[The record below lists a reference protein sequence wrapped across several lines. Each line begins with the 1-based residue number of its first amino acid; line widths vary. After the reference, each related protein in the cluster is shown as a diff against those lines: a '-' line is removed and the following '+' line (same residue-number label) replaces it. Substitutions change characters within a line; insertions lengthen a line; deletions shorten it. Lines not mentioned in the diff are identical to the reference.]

1 MRFSR
6 LFGKTLRQAPA
17 DAESVSHQFLL
28 RAGMIAQEAA
38 GIYSYLPLGWR
49 VLRKIENIIREEMD
63 RVGGQELMLPMLQP
77 VEFWRQSGRDVAF
90 GKSLFTLTD
99 RKEHTLALGPTHEE
113 VMADL
118 VHRYVQSYRE
128 LPLLLYQ
135 IQTKLRDEPRPRGG
149 LLRVR
154 EFIMK
159 DLYSFAA
166 DESDL
171 DECYQKISQAY
182 KNIYARLSLPALMIE
197 ADSGAIGGKDSH
209 EFMIITEGGED
220 EVIYCSNCGYAANVQ
235 KAQFA
240 KTDETAN
247 LSQSPERSAL
257 CHSDE
262 EKLPKNL
269 LPLEEIATPGAKTI
283 EEVANFVGVPTSQ
296 TLKAVF
302 YYANGEFI
310 FVIIRGDLEVN
321 ETKLTNALE
330 CSELRLATE
339 GEVNEAGLVAGF
351 ASPIGIRGT
360 KSGGLGAQLPVHI
373 VADDSITSGFNFI
386 VGANK
391 LGYHLGNANYP
402 RDFHVDLMADI
413 ALARP
418 GDRCY
423 RCRGEL
429 SSARGI
435 EVGHVFKLGTSISE
449 KFGAFFLDNDGKSR
463 PIIMGSYGIGL
474 GRLLAAIV
482 EQSHDG
488 KGIIWPLSV
497 APYQVHLCP
506 LSSDKSEVLYIAE
519 KIYQELQ
526 KEGIEVLFDDRDDSP
541 GIKFNDADLLGI
553 PLRLT
558 LSPRTLQSKSIE
570 IKWRIEKE
578 AQLLPLANLAA
589 EVSRLLDKKL
599 AQQSVP

>member
-1 MRFSR
+1 MRFSK

-17 DAESVSHQFLL
+17 EAESVSHQLLL

-38 GIYSYLPLGWR
+38 GIYSYLPMGWR
-49 VLRKIENIIREEMD
+49 VLKKIENVIREEMD
-63 RVGGQELMLPMLQP
+63 KAGGQELMLPVLQP
-77 VEFWRQSGRDVAF
+77 FELWQQSGRYVSF

-113 VMADL
+113 VIADL

-135 IQTKLRDEPRPRGG
+135 IQVKLRDEPRPRGG

-159 DLYSFAA
+159 DLYSFDA
-166 DESDL
+166 DEAGL
-171 DECYQKISQAY
+171 DESYQRMSQAY
-182 KNIYARLSLPALMIE
+182 TNIYARLGLPTLVVE

-209 EFMIITEGGED
+209 EFMVITDTGED
-220 EVIYCSNCGYAANVQ
+220 EVIYCSSCGYAANAE
-235 KAQFA
+235 KAQFV
-240 KTDETAN
+240 KTGEPAIPV
-247 LSQSPERSAL
+247 SRSPESSEGEA
-257 CHSDE
+257 
-262 EKLPKNL
+262 KNL
-269 LPLEEIATPGAKTI
+269 LPLEEIATPEAETI
-283 EEVANFVGVPTSQ
+283 AEVAGFVGVPTNQ

-302 YYANGEFI
+302 YFADGKFI
-310 FVIIRGDLEVN
+310 FVTIRGDLEVN
-321 ETKLTNALE
+321 ETKLRNTLK

-351 ASPIGIRGT
+351 ASPIGIKGVR
-360 KSGGLGAQLPVHI
+360 V

-391 LGYHLGNANYP
+391 PGYHFRNANYP
-402 RDFHVDLMADI
+402 RDFHVDLIADI

-418 GDRCY
+418 GDSCSRCG
-423 RCRGEL
+423 GEL

-435 EVGHVFKLGTSISE
+435 EVGHVFKLGTFISE
-449 KFGAFFLDNDGKSR
+449 RFGASFLDNDGTSR
-463 PIIMGSYGIGL
+463 PIVMGCYGIGL

-482 EQSHDG
+482 EQSHDD

-497 APYQVHLCP
+497 APYQVYLCP
-506 LSSDKSEVLYIAE
+506 LHLDKSAVLPTVE

-541 GIKFNDADLLGI
+541 GVKFNDADLLGI

-558 LSPRTLQSKSIE
+558 LSPRTLQSQSVE
-570 IKWRIEKE
+570 AKWRTEKE
-578 AQLLPLANLAA
+578 TQLLSVENVAA
-589 EVSRLLDKKL
+589 EVNRLLREKL
-599 AQQSVP
+599 SQ

>member
-1 MRFSR
+1 MRFSK

-17 DAESVSHQFLL
+17 EAESISHQLLL

-63 RVGGQELMLPMLQP
+63 KAGGQELMLPILQP
-77 VEFWRQSGRDVAF
+77 FELWQQSGRHGSF

-99 RKEHTLALGPTHEE
+99 RKEHMLALGPTHEE
-113 VMADL
+113 VITDL

-159 DLYSFAA
+159 DLYSFDTDETGL
-166 DESDL
+166 DES
-171 DECYQKISQAY
+171 YQKMCQAY
-182 KNIYARLSLPALMIE
+182 SNIYARLGLPALMVE

-209 EFMIITEGGED
+209 EFMVITETGED
-220 EVIYCSNCGYAANVQ
+220 EVIRCSNCGYAANVE

-240 KTDETAN
+240 KTDKTIV
-247 LSQSPERSAL
+247 LSKAA
-257 CHSDE
+257 
-262 EKLPKNL
+262 KL
-269 LPLEEIATPGAKTI
+269 LPLEEIATPEAETI
-283 EEVANFVGVPTSQ
+283 EEVARFVGVPTSQ

-302 YYANGEFI
+302 YFADGQFI

-321 ETKLTNALE
+321 ETKLRNALK

-351 ASPIGIRGT
+351 ASPIGIKGV
-360 KSGGLGAQLPVHI
+360 KVI
-373 VADDSITSGFNFI
+373 ADDSITSGSNFT

-391 LGYHLGNANYP
+391 PGYHLKNANYP
-402 RDFHVDLMADI
+402 RDFQVDFIADI
-413 ALARP
+413 ALARS
-418 GDRCY
+418 GDSCPE
-423 RCRGEL
+423 CRGKL

-435 EVGHVFKLGTSISE
+435 EVGHVFKLGTFISE
-449 KFGAFFLDNDGKSR
+449 RFGASFLDADGKSQ
-463 PIIMGSYGIGL
+463 PIVMGSYGIGL

-482 EQSHDG
+482 EQSHDD

-497 APYQVHLCP
+497 APYQVYLCP
-506 LSSDKSEVLYIAE
+506 LSLDKPAILPTAE

-541 GIKFNDADLLGI
+541 GVKFNDADLLGI

-558 LSPRTLQSKSIE
+558 LSPRTLQSQSVE
-570 IKWRIEKE
+570 AKWRTEKE
-578 AQLLPLANLAA
+578 ARLLPLDDLTAQ
-589 EVSRLLDKKL
+589 VKKLLDEVIR
-599 AQQSVP
+599 A

>member
-6 LFGKTLRQAPA
+6 FFGKTLRQAPA
-17 DAESVSHQFLL
+17 EAESISHQLLL

-63 RVGGQELMLPMLQP
+63 KAGGQELMLPVLQP
-77 VEFWRQSGRDVAF
+77 FELWQQSGRDVSF

-113 VMADL
+113 VITDL

-159 DLYSFAA
+159 DLYSFDANEA
-166 DESDL
+166 GLDES
-171 DECYQKISQAY
+171 YQKISQAY
-182 KNIYARLSLPALMIE
+182 RNIYARLGLPALMVE

-209 EFMIITEGGED
+209 EFIVVTETGED
-220 EVIYCSNCGYAANVQ
+220 EIICCSNCGYAANAE
-235 KAQFA
+235 KAQFD
-240 KTDETAN
+240 KTAEPIIPSEPN
-247 LSQSPERSAL
+247 
-257 CHSDE
+257 
-262 EKLPKNL
+262 NL
-269 LPLEEIATPGAKTI
+269 LSLEEIATPESKTI
-283 EEVANFVGVPTSQ
+283 QEVAGFVGVPTSQ

-302 YYANGEFI
+302 YFADGEFI
-310 FVIIRGDLEVN
+310 FAIIRGDLEVN
-321 ETKLTNALE
+321 ETKLRNALK

-339 GEVNEAGLVAGF
+339 GEVNAAGLVAGF
-351 ASPIGIRGT
+351 ASPIGVKGI
-360 KSGGLGAQLPVHI
+360 KV
-373 VADDSITSGFNFI
+373 VADDSLTSGFNFI

-391 LGYHLGNANYP
+391 PGYHLRNANYP
-402 RDFHVDLMADI
+402 RDFQVDLMVDI
-413 ALARP
+413 ALARS
-418 GDRCY
+418 GDSCPL
-423 RCRGEL
+423 CRGKL

-435 EVGHVFKLGTSISE
+435 EVGHVFKLGTFISE
-449 KFGAFFLDNDGKSR
+449 RFGASFLDNDGESQ
-463 PIIMGSYGIGL
+463 PIVMGSYGIGL

-482 EQSHDG
+482 EQSHDD
-488 KGIIWPLSV
+488 KGIIWPLSIT
-497 APYQVHLCP
+497 PYQVYLCP
-506 LSSDKSEVLYIAE
+506 LHLNKSAVLPTAE

-526 KEGIEVLFDDRDDSP
+526 KENIDVFFDDRDDSP
-541 GIKFNDADLLGI
+541 GVKFNDADLLGI

-558 LSPRTLQSKSIE
+558 LSPRTLQSQSVE
-570 IKWRIEKE
+570 AKWRTEKKV
-578 AQLLPLANLAA
+578 QLLPLEKLAA
-589 EVSRLLDKKL
+589 EVSRLL
-599 AQQSVP
+599 

>member
-1 MRFSR
+1 MRFSK

-17 DAESVSHQFLL
+17 EAESISHQLLL

-63 RVGGQELMLPMLQP
+63 KAGGQELMLPVLQP
-77 VEFWRQSGRDVAF
+77 FELWQQSGRDVSF

-113 VMADL
+113 VITDL

-128 LPLLLYQ
+128 LPVLLYQ
-135 IQTKLRDEPRPRGG
+135 IQTKFRDEPRPRGG

-159 DLYSFAA
+159 DLYSFDANEA
-166 DESDL
+166 GLDES
-171 DECYQKISQAY
+171 YQKMSQAY
-182 KNIYARLSLPALMIE
+182 KNIYARLGLPTLMVE

-209 EFMIITEGGED
+209 EFMIITETGED
-220 EVIYCSNCGYAANVQ
+220 EVIYCSNCGYAANVD

-240 KTDETAN
+240 KTDKTAIP
-247 LSQSPERSAL
+247 SKA
-257 CHSDE
+257 
-262 EKLPKNL
+262 KNL
-269 LPLEEIATPGAKTI
+269 LSLEEIATPGTKTI
-283 EEVANFVGVPTSQ
+283 EEVADFVGVPTSQ
-296 TLKAVF
+296 TLKSVF
-302 YYANGEFI
+302 YSADGEFI

-321 ETKLTNALE
+321 ETKLRNALK

-351 ASPIGIRGT
+351 ASPIGVKGV
-360 KSGGLGAQLPVHI
+360 KV
-373 VADDSITSGFNFI
+373 VADDSITSGSSFI

-391 LGYHLGNANYP
+391 PGYHLRNTNYP
-402 RDFHVDLMADI
+402 RDFQVDLIADI
-413 ALARP
+413 ALTRS
-418 GDRCY
+418 GDNCSK
-423 RCRGEL
+423 CRGKL

-435 EVGHVFKLGTSISE
+435 EVGHVFKLGTFISE
-449 KFGAFFLDNDGKSR
+449 KFGASFLDDAGKSQ
-463 PIIMGSYGIGL
+463 PVVMGCYGIGL

-482 EQSHDG
+482 EQSHDD

-497 APYQVHLCP
+497 APYQVYLCP
-506 LSSDKSEVLYIAE
+506 LSLDKSAVLPTAE
-519 KIYQELQ
+519 RIYQELQ
-526 KEGIEVLFDDRDDSP
+526 KEGVEVLFDDRDDSP
-541 GIKFNDADLLGI
+541 GVKFNDADLLGI

-558 LSPRTLQSKSIE
+558 LSPRTLQSQSVE
-570 IKWRIEKE
+570 AKWRTEKE
-578 AQLLPLANLAA
+578 AQFLPLDNLAA
-589 EVSRLLDKKL
+589 QVKKL
-599 AQQSVP
+599 LNEDVKAQS

>member
-1 MRFSR
+1 MRLSK

-17 DAESVSHQFLL
+17 EAESVSHQLLL

-38 GIYSYLPLGWR
+38 GIYCYLPMGWR
-49 VLRKIENIIREEMD
+49 VLKKIENVIREEMD
-63 RVGGQELMLPMLQP
+63 KAGGQELMLPVLQP
-77 VEFWRQSGRDVAF
+77 FELWQQSGRYVSF

-113 VMADL
+113 VITDL

-159 DLYSFAA
+159 DLYSFDA
-166 DESDL
+166 DEAGL
-171 DECYQKISQAY
+171 DESYQKMSQAY
-182 KNIYARLSLPALMIE
+182 RDIYARLGLPALMVE

-209 EFMIITEGGED
+209 EFIVITETGED
-220 EVIYCSNCGYAANVQ
+220 EVIYCSNCGYAANAE
-235 KAQFA
+235 KAQFD
-240 KTDETAN
+240 KTAEPVISSEPN
-247 LSQSPERSAL
+247 
-257 CHSDE
+257 
-262 EKLPKNL
+262 NL
-269 LPLEEIATPGAKTI
+269 LSLEEIATPEAKTI
-283 EEVANFVGVPTSQ
+283 QEVAGFVGVPTSQ

-302 YYANGEFI
+302 YFADGEFI
-310 FVIIRGDLEVN
+310 FAIIRGDLEVN
-321 ETKLTNALE
+321 ETKLRNALK

-351 ASPIGIRGT
+351 ASPMGVKGI
-360 KSGGLGAQLPVHI
+360 KV
-373 VADDSITSGFNFI
+373 VADDSLTSGFNFI

-391 LGYHLGNANYP
+391 PGYHLRNANYP
-402 RDFHVDLMADI
+402 RDFQVDLMVDI
-413 ALARP
+413 AMARS
-418 GDRCY
+418 GDSCP
-423 RCRGEL
+423 RCRGKL

-435 EVGHVFKLGTSISE
+435 EVGHVFKLGTFISE
-449 KFGAFFLDNDGKSR
+449 RFGASFLDNDGKSK
-463 PIIMGSYGIGL
+463 PIVMGSYGIGL

-482 EQSHDG
+482 EQSHDD

-497 APYQVHLCP
+497 APYQVYLCP
-506 LSSDKSEVLYIAE
+506 LHLDKSAVFPTAE

-526 KEGIEVLFDDRDDSP
+526 KESIEVLFDDRDESP
-541 GIKFNDADLLGI
+541 GVKFNDADLLGI

-558 LSPRTLQSKSIE
+558 LSPRTLQSQSVE
-570 IKWRIEKE
+570 AKWRMEKE
-578 AQLLPLANLAA
+578 AQLLPLENLAVQVKKILD
-589 EVSRLLDKKL
+589 ETVSF
-599 AQQSVP
+599 QS

>member
-1 MRFSR
+1 MRFSK

-17 DAESVSHQFLL
+17 EAESISHQLLL

-49 VLRKIENIIREEMD
+49 VLKKIENIIREEMD
-63 RVGGQELMLPMLQP
+63 KTGGQELMLPVLQP
-77 VEFWRQSGRDVAF
+77 FELWQQSGRYVSF

-113 VMADL
+113 VITDL

-159 DLYSFAA
+159 DLYSFDANEA
-166 DESDL
+166 GLDES
-171 DECYQKISQAY
+171 YQKMCQAY
-182 KNIYARLSLPALMIE
+182 RNIYARLGLPALMVE

-209 EFMIITEGGED
+209 EFMVLTEDGED
-220 EVIYCSNCGYAANVQ
+220 EVICCSSCGYAANAE
-235 KAQFA
+235 KAQFV
-240 KTDETAN
+240 KTDKTTV
-247 LSQSPERSAL
+247 LSKA
-257 CHSDE
+257 
-262 EKLPKNL
+262 KNL
-269 LPLEEIATPGAKTI
+269 LPLEAIATPGTKTI
-283 EEVANFVGVPTSQ
+283 EEVADFVGVPTSQ

-302 YYANGEFI
+302 YSADGEFI

-321 ETKLTNALE
+321 ETKLRNALK

-339 GEVNEAGLVAGF
+339 REVNEIGLVAGF
-351 ASPIGIRGT
+351 ASPTGVKGV
-360 KSGGLGAQLPVHI
+360 KV
-373 VADDSITSGFNFI
+373 VADDSITSGSSFI

-391 LGYHLGNANYP
+391 PGYHLRNANYP
-402 RDFHVDLMADI
+402 RDFQVDLIADI

-418 GDRCY
+418 GDSCSK
-423 RCRGEL
+423 CRGKL

-435 EVGHVFKLGTSISE
+435 EVGHVFKLGTFISE
-449 KFGAFFLDNDGKSR
+449 KFGASFLDNDGKSR
-463 PIIMGSYGIGL
+463 PIVMGCYGIGL

-482 EQSHDG
+482 EQSHDD

-497 APYQVHLCP
+497 APYQVYLCP
-506 LSSDKSEVLYIAE
+506 LSLDKPAVAPTAE

-541 GIKFNDADLLGI
+541 GVKFNDADLLGI

-558 LSPRTLQSKSIE
+558 LSPRTLQSQSVE
-570 IKWRIEKE
+570 AKWRTEKE
-578 AQLLPLANLAA
+578 VQLLPLENLAA
-589 EVSRLLDKKL
+589 QVKKL
-599 AQQSVP
+599 LNEAVKAQS

>member
-1 MRFSR
+1 MRFSK

-17 DAESVSHQFLL
+17 EAESVSHQLLL

-49 VLRKIENIIREEMD
+49 VLKKIENVIREEMD
-63 RVGGQELMLPMLQP
+63 KAGGQELMLPVLQP
-77 VEFWRQSGRDVAF
+77 FELWQQSGRYVSF

-113 VMADL
+113 VITDL

-135 IQTKLRDEPRPRGG
+135 IQVKLRDEPRPRGG

-159 DLYSFAA
+159 DLYSFDA
-166 DESDL
+166 DEAGL
-171 DECYQKISQAY
+171 DRSYQSMCQAY
-182 KNIYARLSLPALMIE
+182 SNIYARLGLPAMMVE

-209 EFMIITEGGED
+209 EFMVITDTGED
-220 EVIYCSNCGYAANVQ
+220 EVIYCSNCGYAANAE
-235 KAQFA
+235 KAQSA
-240 KTDETAN
+240 KARGAAET
-247 LSQSPERSAL
+247 P
-257 CHSDE
+257 
-262 EKLPKNL
+262 
-269 LPLEEIATPGAKTI
+269 LPLEEIATPEAETI
-283 EEVANFVGVPTSQ
+283 EEVAGFVGVPTNQ

-302 YYANGEFI
+302 YIADGEFV

-321 ETKLTNALE
+321 ETKLRNTLK
-330 CSELRLATE
+330 CTELRLATE

-351 ASPIGIRGT
+351 ASPIGVKGI
-360 KSGGLGAQLPVHI
+360 KV
-373 VADDSITSGFNFI
+373 VADDSITLGSNFI

-391 LGYHLGNANYP
+391 PGYHFKNANYP
-402 RDFHVDLMADI
+402 RDFQVDLIVDI
-413 ALARP
+413 ALAQSGDSCP
-418 GDRCY
+418 GCG
-423 RCRGEL
+423 GEL

-435 EVGHVFKLGTSISE
+435 EVGHVFKLGTFISE
-449 KFGAFFLDNDGKSR
+449 KFGASFLDNDGTSR
-463 PIIMGSYGIGL
+463 PIVMGCYGIGL

-482 EQSHDG
+482 EQSHDD
-488 KGIIWPLSV
+488 KGIIWPFSV
-497 APYQVHLCP
+497 APYQVYLCP
-506 LSSDKSEVLYIAE
+506 LSLEKSVVLPTAE

-541 GIKFNDADLLGI
+541 GVKFNDADLLGI

-558 LSPRTLQSKSIE
+558 LSPRTLQSQSVE
-570 IKWRIEKE
+570 AKWRTDKE
-578 AQLLPLANLAA
+578 ARLLPLDNLA
-589 EVSRLLDKKL
+589 VQVKKLLDEAL
-599 AQQSVP
+599 RSQS